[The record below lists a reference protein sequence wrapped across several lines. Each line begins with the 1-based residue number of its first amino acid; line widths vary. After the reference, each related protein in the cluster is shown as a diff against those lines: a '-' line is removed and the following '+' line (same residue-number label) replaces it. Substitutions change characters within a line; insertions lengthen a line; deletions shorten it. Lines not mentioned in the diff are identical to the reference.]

1 MWILICRLKLCASV
15 HVTHYIYCPG
25 GLSEKKGHPVLFSFF
40 ENIIVLCLAFVI
52 LIFKVAIIGIFK
64 LVVFVF

>member
-1 MWILICRLKLCASV
+1 MCKCACD
-15 HVTHYIYCPG
+15 TTYIVQVVCQK
-25 GLSEKKGHPVLFSFF
+25 KKGHPVLFSFF